1 MNGHLKQSIVTIYCC
16 FILSQS
22 YSFSQTTFNV
32 LNAGSL
38 KELLVE
44 PVAQITRLKL
54 IGTLNGD
61 DFNYLKKCTKLH
73 YLDVS
78 DINIVEGGGYVCST
92 TWQTIVGKTK
102 PNTVCAMMF
111 SDLPLLD
118 TLFLPQ
124 NTKQIESYA
133 FFNSLKFKKI
143 TIPSSVIF
151 INEFA
156 FVKTGLISLIIE
168 SEILNVSSAFASCDY
183 LTEFVVSD
191 NNQRFSSHEG
201 VLYNKDKS
209 ILLSFPQRKRT
220 IPFSEN
226 IKAIGD
232 SAFYNCSFLSID
244 TIHIPET
251 VHSIGKFAFSKSK
264 IPFIELPAGL
274 KSIEIGT
281 FYSSQIQN
289 VNIKEGLT
297 TIGEQAFMDSQIKSV
312 RIPGSVKSIKDNG
325 FNNCISLETVVLVE
339 GVDSIG
345 RNCFSNCTKLSTLV
359 MSNSISYIGEA
370 AFNECSAL
378 TGELI
383 IPEKVSVIPDKA
395 FYYCKNIT
403 GLKLHDNVDSIYASA
418 FSGCVGLRSL
428 ILPRSISFLGGQAFS
443 NTSINEIQIPDGIIK
458 LNNAFFNCPIT
469 NISIGSGTN
478 FLSYADFTMPG
489 LLSIQVSNENANF
502 SSRDGILYNKTGS
515 VLVCFPRG
523 KKWNKTGFQGVNEI
537 KEYAFSNCSK
547 IDSVYIPENVILGK
561 GLFSYSSISNVTFSE
576 RCTAIPDECF
586 AHCSKL
592 SNFIFPKS
600 LKYLGKSSFNFSSL
614 SALNNLD
621 SISEVSYGAFANTQL
636 KNVSLGDKFSKLN
649 TYAFTGCYALEWI
662 VLGRNIS
669 YLGHYSL
676 VTNGN
681 YGTSYYMK
689 NSLTEIYSL
698 NPIEPG
704 WAWHNPFEDVSYAGT
719 LYIPYNASTSYQ
731 GLIWNACTKKELF
744 TLKCD
749 TILYDGK
756 EHLTT
761 ATMNILNH
769 TIKLFYNNDD
779 KSPKNAGQYY
789 LNPKIAGDKV
799 NVYYEGYQGY
809 PYLIQKVPLT
819 ISVKDTSIYY
829 GDNEPVYNISY
840 KGFVNDENE
849 TFISKMP
856 TVSSSITK
864 SSSPGNFNINVL
876 GGVALNYKFKYDS
889 IAVLNVKKA
898 PLTVTAPLLTKKYGE
913 NNPTIILQYNGFK
926 NADNIY
932 SLTQNPQPNCAT
944 TKYSDVGEYPI
955 TILGGFSNNY
965 EFIYKEG
972 SLNIL
977 KAEQNII
984 WNQAL
989 SENYFVDDL
998 IELDAI
1004 STVGLNVD
1012 YIVSDTTVAIIVMKN
1027 GVKQLKCLKEGK
1039 ITITAYQ
1046 AGSKNFNASYSTSL
1060 NMSIAKKVSDIQSFQ
1075 QIKCPSV
1082 SVDQNKMIIIDYI
1095 FGFTKIRVITPN
1107 GIVLYDKAIDKVD
1120 HYMIDFSIFGSG
1132 LYILQLS
1139 DKNKVMNV
1147 KFKL

>member
-1 MNGHLKQSIVTIYCC
+1 MNRLLKQSIVTIYCC

-22 YSFSQTTFNV
+22 DSFSQTTFNV

-38 KELLVE
+38 KEMLVE

-54 IGTLNGD
+54 TGTLNGD

-78 DINIVEGGGYVCST
+78 DIEIVEGGDYVRST
-92 TWQTIVGKTK
+92 TWSTVVAKTK
-102 PNTVCAMMF
+102 PNTVCALMF

-118 TLFLPQ
+118 TLFLPRI
-124 NTKQIESYA
+124 TKYIEPDA
-133 FFNSLKFKKI
+133 FYNSLKLRKL

-151 INEFA
+151 IYSDA
-156 FVKTGLISLIIE
+156 FFKTALTSLIIE
-168 SEILNVSSAFASCDY
+168 SEFLNVSSAFASCEY
-183 LTEFVVSD
+183 LTEFIVND
-191 NNQRFSSHEG
+191 NNQKFSSHEG

-209 ILLSFPQRKRT
+209 VLLSFPQRKRT

-226 IKAIGD
+226 IIAIGD
-232 SAFYNCSFLSID
+232 SAFFNYSFSSID

-251 VHSIGKFAFSKSK
+251 VQSIGKYAFAKSK
-264 IPFIELPAGL
+264 IPFIDLPNGL

-281 FYSSQIQN
+281 FYSSQIQIIN
-289 VNIKEGLT
+289 LKEGLT

-312 RIPGSVKSIKDNG
+312 KVPGSVKSIKDNG
-325 FNNCISLETVVLVE
+325 FNNCLSLETVVLLE
-339 GVDSIG
+339 GIDSIG
-345 RNCFSNCTKLSTLV
+345 KNCFSNCTKLSTLA

-378 TGELI
+378 SGELV
-383 IPEKVSVIPDKA
+383 IPENVSVIPEKS
-395 FYYCKNIT
+395 FYYCKNIS
-403 GLKLHDNVDSIYASA
+403 GLKLHDNVDSISASA
-418 FSGCVGLRSL
+418 FKGCTGLRSL
-428 ILPRSISFLGGQAFS
+428 ILPKSISFLGGEAFS

-478 FLSYADFTMPG
+478 FLSYTDFTMPG

-523 KKWNKTGFQGVNEI
+523 KKWVKTGFQGVNEI

-621 SISEVSYGAFANTQL
+621 SISEVSYGAFANTLL
-636 KNVSLGDKFSKLN
+636 KNVSLGDNFFKLN
-649 TYAFTGCYALEWI
+649 SYAFTGCYALEWI

-669 YLGHYSL
+669 YLGSSSL
-676 VTNGN
+676 VAKGLD
-681 YGTSYYMK
+681 MK
-689 NSLTEIYSL
+689 SSLLNIYSL
-698 NPIEPG
+698 NPIEPS
-704 WAWHNPFEDVSYAGT
+704 WAWHNPFEDWFYSGT
-719 LYIPYNASTSYQ
+719 LYIPYNAKSSYN
-731 GLIWNACTKKELF
+731 GSIWNACTKKELF

-761 ATMNILNH
+761 ATINIPNH
-769 TIKLFYNNDD
+769 TIKLFYNNED
-779 KSPKNAGQYY
+779 KSPKNAGLYY
-789 LNPKIAGDKV
+789 LNPKISGDKV
-799 NVYYEGYQGY
+799 NVYYEGYHGY

-819 ISVKDTSIYY
+819 ISVNDTSIYY
-829 GDNEPVYNISY
+829 GDNEPVYIKSF

-849 TFISKMP
+849 TVITNMP
-856 TVSSSITK
+856 TVSTSITK
-864 SSSPGNFNINVL
+864 SSSPGNYNINVL
-876 GGVALNYKFKYDS
+876 GGEALNYKFKYDS
-889 IAVLNVKKA
+889 IAVLNIKKA

-926 NADNIY
+926 NAENIY

-965 EFIYKEG
+965 EFLYKEG

-977 KAEQNII
+977 KVEQNII
-984 WNQAL
+984 WNQTL

-1012 YIVSDTTVAIIVMKN
+1012 YIVSDTTVAIIVVKN
-1027 GVKQLKCLKEGK
+1027 GEKLLKCLKEGK

-1046 AGSKNFNASYSTSL
+1046 GGSKNYNASYSTSL

-1082 SVDQNKMIIIDYI
+1082 SVDQNKMITIDYI

-1107 GIVLYDKAIDKVD
+1107 GIALYDKAIDKVD